1 MIIDAGLIEN
11 GVTPEVLAKLINR
24 HAATVGRYAKLD
36 AYYRGEHAILNRQRK
51 SEGTANNRIVLNHAK
66 YITDITT
73 SYLIGNAV
81 TYAPSEGY
89 DIEPLKDN
97 YLVQD
102 IASLDYKIAKNVSIH
117 GRAYELI
124 YADDNSDPHSAL
136 LPPQNAFVVYGSDCE
151 HKPILGVYY
160 YRKYD
165 IDGNVTGTECRVYD
179 VKTAYTY
186 GRDGDSFDNMELT
199 ETTPHYFSGVPLIE
213 YTNNDERQGDFE
225 QLIPAIDAYNTLMS
239 DRVNDKEQFVDA
251 FLFLRNVEIDSD
263 QARKLKA
270 EKILMGYEDSSAE
283 YLSKVMTE
291 ADIKV
296 LRDDLKGDIH
306 RFSAVPDLSDESF
319 GNNLSGVAIKY
330 KLLGFE
336 QRVLDKEQRIANGL
350 KRRAELYI
358 NFLNVKGAMTL
369 VPIHRIDVKFKRNL
383 PANELE
389 ISQMVTN
396 LEKLVS
402 SETLLAQIPF
412 VTDAEE
418 EAENAK
424 KEAAEKSEAFAAA
437 AANGDRRRYNVS
449 GDEE

>member
-11 GVTPEVLAKLINR
+11 GVTPEVLGKLIQR

-36 AYYRGEHAILNRQRK
+36 AYYRGEHAILNRQKK

-81 TYAPSEGY
+81 TYAPSDGY

-124 YADDNSDPHSAL
+124 YADDNSAPHSAI

-151 HKPILGVYY
+151 HRPILGVYY

-165 IDGNVTGTECRVYD
+165 IDGHVTGTECRVYD
-179 VKTAYTY
+179 AKKAYTY
-186 GRDGDSFDNMELT
+186 GRGGDSFDNMELT
-199 ETTPHYFSGVPLIE
+199 EEMPHYFSGVPLIE

-225 QLIPAIDAYNTLMS
+225 QLIPAIDAYNLLMS
-239 DRVNDKEQFVDA
+239 DRVNDKEQFVEA
-251 FLFLRNVEIDSD
+251 FLFLKNIEIDSE

-270 EKILMGYEDSSAE
+270 EKILMGFDEHASAE

-358 NFLNVKGAMTL
+358 NFLNVKGAMAL
-369 VPIHRIDVKFKRNL
+369 VPIHRIDVQFKRNL

-389 ISQMVTN
+389 ISQMAMN
-396 LEKLVS
+396 LERLVS
-402 SETLLAQIPF
+402 SETLLGQIPF

-418 EAENAK
+418 EAALAK
-424 KEAAEKSEAFAAA
+424 QEREDSSIMKIKAAQDIAE
-437 AANGDRRRYNVS
+437 GGGY
-449 GDEE
+449 